1 MSQLPPF
8 FESSTNRVLKVRR
21 AARFARGRLLLC
33 IAVFIGLWAV
43 AAGSVGADPALL
55 VTLPQRLA
63 ATFGAMIP
71 PEFSQ
76 SYTAGFGAWGTA
88 LHRLPGALGETLALA
103 GLATLLGALPAVLLA
118 FIAAGN
124 VTPHPAAAFAVRRA
138 AELLR
143 LIPEILFALMFVA
156 VLGVGPAAGVLAIF
170 LHTLGALI
178 KQFAERIENADTGP
192 GDALQAAGIDRRVAL
207 LYGMWPLLKPDFLS
221 LLLLRFEINVR
232 ASSAGGIVGA
242 GGLGQELKTAIDQFY
257 PVDVGAGLL
266 LIAATVLSVSMLTR
280 FLCRRLRTHEHSPHS
295 PMPRRVHLRMI
306 FGSVLLSVGAA
317 LIIGWLLHRLG
328 VIAALADAGFDRF
341 AIFFRFPVPA
351 EPWSVYL
358 RALGDTMAMAFV
370 GTAAAAVIA
379 WPASLAAA
387 RMPSLRTLLMRI
399 FDLFRSVDVMVWA
412 LLCVGITGPG
422 AFAGTLAIAASEIGI
437 LGRLF
442 TDAADNVSEGIADG
456 VAATGAD
463 RLSVL
468 RYAIIP
474 QAMPDWIT
482 CFLFQIEGNIRSAAV
497 LGIAGAG
504 GIGFYLTE
512 SVRLNRFD
520 ETSAVLLPV
529 AAAVFAV
536 DRLSALLRRRVREA
550 PEAIYI

>member
-1 MSQLPPF
+1 MSQLLHSPEAPA
-8 FESSTNRVLKVRR
+8 NRVLQVRR
-21 AARFARGRLLLC
+21 AARLARWRLLAC
-33 IAVFIGLWAV
+33 VVCVIGVWTL
-43 AAGSVGADPALL
+43 AAGMIGVDPASMAAF
-55 VTLPQRLA
+55 PRRLA
-63 ATFGAMIP
+63 ATFGDMIP
-71 PEFSQ
+71 PEFAQ
-76 SYTAGFGAWGTA
+76 SYAAGFSAWSTA

-103 GLATLLGALPAVLLA
+103 ALATLLGAIPAIPLA
-118 FIAAGN
+118 FLAAGN

-156 VLGVGPAAGVLAIF
+156 VLGVGPAAGVLAVF

-232 ASSAGGIVGA
+232 ASSAVGIVGA

-280 FLCRRLRTHEHSPHS
+280 FLCRRLRTHENPPHS
-295 PMPRRVHLRMI
+295 PMPRRVHQRMI
-306 FGSVLLSVGAA
+306 GGSLLLAAGTALAVGV
-317 LIIGWLLHRLG
+317 LLHRLG
-328 VIAALADAGFDRF
+328 VVAALADAGFGRF
-341 AIFFRFPVPA
+341 AIFLRFPVSA

-358 RALGDTMAMAFV
+358 RALGDTVAMAFV
-370 GTAAAAVIA
+370 GTAAAALIA
-379 WPASLAAA
+379 WPAALAAA
-387 RMPSLRTLLMRI
+387 RVPSLRALLMRI

-422 AFAGTLAIAASEIGI
+422 AFAGALAIAASEIGI

-456 VAATGAD
+456 VAATGAG
-463 RLSVL
+463 RLSIL
-468 RYAIIP
+468 RYAVIP

-550 PEAIYI
+550 PAAVYI